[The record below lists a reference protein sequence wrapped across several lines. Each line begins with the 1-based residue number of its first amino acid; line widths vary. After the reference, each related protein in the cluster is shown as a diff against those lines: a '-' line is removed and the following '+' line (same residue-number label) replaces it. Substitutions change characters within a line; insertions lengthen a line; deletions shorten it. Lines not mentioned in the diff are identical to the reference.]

1 MGTGERGIQARY
13 GLPVLIRATMLSALA
28 LALLPGAAIASS
40 ADIAATHAY
49 IRANYA
55 LARAGLARIGT
66 AEAKIQAL
74 NSKLARECP
83 RAGAGSPENEVA
95 QPMSYEVAV
104 VLWAVA
110 YGTAAGPIRTFV
122 SAVRPLRWSNQRI
135 TRIAH
140 QYATSLHELSTLPVP
155 DLCADVRAWTA
166 NGFHTV
172 PANVA
177 QLDRRLEAIEGESV
191 PQKLLAPFERGSD
204 AGVAART
211 RSLEVK
217 LAETEFMVGQTDW
230 IEVTETLGLQL

>member
-13 GLPVLIRATMLSALA
+13 GLPVLIRATTLSALA
-28 LALLPGAAIASS
+28 LALAPGAAIASS
-40 ADIAATHAY
+40 GDVGATHAY
-49 IRANYA
+49 IQANYP
-55 LARAGLARIGT
+55 LAR
-66 AEAKIQAL
+66 
-74 NSKLARECP
+74 
-83 RAGAGSPENEVA
+83 AGSPENEVA

-104 VLWAVA
+104 ALWAVA

-211 RSLEVK
+211 RGLEVK
-217 LAETEFMVGQTDW
+217 LAETEFMVGQTD
-230 IEVTETLGLQL
+230 